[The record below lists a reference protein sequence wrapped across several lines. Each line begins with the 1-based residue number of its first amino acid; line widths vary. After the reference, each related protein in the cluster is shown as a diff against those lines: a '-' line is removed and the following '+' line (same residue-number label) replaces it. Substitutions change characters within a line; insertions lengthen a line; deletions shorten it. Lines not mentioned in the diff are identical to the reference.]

1 MPGSAPQSVGE
12 TERAA
17 VSLKRGKLAAGIRDP
32 EERKRFIARQG
43 SEEEREMRGKSSAGM
58 EKLEAETNLEQGRQT
73 AGVDSSDSTRTLRSM
88 KKGGVVRKT
97 GAHLIHRGERV
108 IPADEAEG
116 EGKRPESMHVKKVKG
131 GYHVTHHFKAAKGGA
146 MPETEEHVL
155 PDTSSQ
161 HMADHFGGDEEA
173 LSE

>member
-1 MPGSAPQSVGE
+1 MPGAPQSIGE
-12 TERAA
+12 SERAA
-17 VSLKRGKLAAGIRDP
+17 LSQKRGRLAAGIRDS

-43 SEEEREMRGKSSAGM
+43 EDEAKGSRGMGM
-58 EKLEAETNLEQGRQT
+58 EKISAETALEQGRQT

-155 PDTSSQ
+155 PDTSSLQQ